1 MVQSSSTLSS
11 TSEEEKMQK
20 ETFSFCEKQFIL
32 KKLCILLTS
41 KCFELLSGNL
51 SKSRSAQPGT
61 CIAFIP
67 FSFCSFFPR
76 RQIRKEHASSPEL
89 PSMQAA
95 ILVPIY
101 YTALCLEAT
110 GTDMQQVSR
119 FGNACVAVWVG
130 RTITLQGCCGEH
142 TAHNKSNT
150 RHSS

>member
-1 MVQSSSTLSS
+1 M
-11 TSEEEKMQK
+11 
-20 ETFSFCEKQFIL
+20 FSFCEKQFIL

-67 FSFCSFFPR
+67 FSFCSFFSR
-76 RQIRKEHASSPEL
+76 RQIRQVLLSYLACRP
-89 PSMQAA
+89 P

-119 FGNACVAVWVG
+119 FGNACVAV
-130 RTITLQGCCGEH
+130 
-142 TAHNKSNT
+142 
-150 RHSS
+150 